1 MVTRAH
7 RERIL
12 IDPHHL
18 FKWAK
23 AKFRQQQLDTADK
36 AAYLFLVQMR
46 LGADL
51 DQDGFGVAG
60 EEAASGWERDTQA
73 PQIYNC
79 LRCCHGGLMERQ
91 EFNEGQVL
99 GNLDVVSVA
108 P

>member
-36 AAYLFLVQMR
+36 AAYLFFVQM
-46 LGADL
+46 
-51 DQDGFGVAG
+51 
-60 EEAASGWERDTQA
+60 
-73 PQIYNC
+73 
-79 LRCCHGGLMERQ
+79 
-91 EFNEGQVL
+91 
-99 GNLDVVSVA
+99 
-108 P
+108 